1 MATTNEFTGPF
12 PSTVPHVG
20 KSVDGYVYFERL
32 DAAAN
37 AIVVDVTDGQ
47 FAPCLIPTG
56 PYSVELCFGVN
67 LTAIEYYALGDF
79 TAASLCSMLPAG
91 DRGSTRADSLFLDT
105 NFYSNPAP
113 SRTVVID
120 PTI

>member
-1 MATTNEFTGPF
+1 MSPTNEFTGAF

-20 KSVDGYVYFERL
+20 GTVDGYVYFERK

-56 PYSVELCFGVN
+56 PYSVEMCFGVN

-79 TAASLCSMLPAG
+79 TAASLCSMLPAE
-91 DRGSTRADSLFLDT
+91 DRGSRADSLFLDA

-120 PTI
+120 PII

>member
-1 MATTNEFTGPF
+1 MPLTSEFTGTF

-20 KSVDGYVYFERL
+20 ETVDGYVYFERK
-32 DAAAN
+32 DATAN
-37 AIVVDVTDGQ
+37 AIVVDVSNGQ
-47 FAPCLIPTG
+47 FAPCRIPTG
-56 PYSVELCFGVN
+56 LYSVELCFGVN
-67 LTAIEYYALGDF
+67 LAAIEYYAMGDF
-79 TAASLCSMLPAG
+79 TAIALCSRLPVVDSG
-91 DRGSTRADSLFLDT
+91 RRGDSLFLDT